1 MSDPMT
7 SFDSRPDPVLG
18 AALRAALAPPPGDS
32 AAFVGRVVAAAD
44 RPAAPLVDVLA
55 GWSRLGIAA
64 ALLAALFAGVAVGR
78 DAGSADSATSSP
90 DAAEVI
96 AGTEAP
102 DAITLLASFPDR

>member
-1 MSDPMT
+1 MSDPST
-7 SFDSRPDPVLG
+7 PFDSRPDPVLG
-18 AALRAALAPPPGDS
+18 AALRAALAPRNS

-44 RPAAPLVDVLA
+44 RPAAPLDVLA

-64 ALLAALFAGVAVGR
+64 AVLAALFAGVAVGR
-78 DAGSADSATSSP
+78 DTASADSATSSP
-90 DAAEVI
+90 DAAAII

>member
-7 SFDSRPDPVLG
+7 PFDSRPDPVLG
-18 AALRAALAPPPGDS
+18 AALRAALAPRGS

-64 ALLAALFAGVAVGR
+64 AVLAALFAGVAIGR
-78 DAGSADSATSSP
+78 DAASGDTATSSP
-90 DAAEVI
+90 DAEVII

-102 DAITLLASFPDR
+102 DAITLLASFTDR